1 MQFDSVSEFLAMGG
15 HGLYVWLAYGST
27 FSVLLVNV
35 LLLRQARLR
44 QWQRLRWSAQVEVTK
59 KNQMVE
65 EVDVE

>member
-27 FSVLLVNV
+27 FAVLLVNV

-44 QWQRLRWSAQVEVTK
+44 QWQRLRWSAQVELRK
-59 KNQMVE
+59 KNQTVN